1 MARILVVDDSPV
13 MRRNIIIILKNDG
26 HEIVA
31 EASNGMQALNEYEL
45 HMPDLV
51 TMDITMPLLDGIE
64 AVKRIIKKF
73 PEAKIVMISALG
85 HKDRVFEAIK
95 SGAKHYIIKPFAKE
109 KVTEVINIVLDND

>member
-13 MRRNIIIILKNDG
+13 MRRSISVILKNGG

-31 EASNGMQALNEYEL
+31 EASNGMQALSEYETSS
-45 HMPDLV
+45 PDLV
-51 TMDITMPLLDGIE
+51 TMDITMPMMDGIE
-64 AVKRIIKKF
+64 SVKKIINKF

-109 KVTEVINIVLDND
+109 KVLEVINLVLQQ

>member
-13 MRRNIIIILKNDG
+13 MRRSISIILKNDG

-31 EASNGMQALNEYEL
+31 EASNGMQALNEYEAHL
-45 HMPDLV
+45 PDLV
-51 TMDITMPLLDGIE
+51 TMDITMPLMDGIE

-85 HKDRVFEAIK
+85 HKDRVFEAVK
-95 SGAKHYIIKPFAKE
+95 NGAKHYIIKPFTKE
-109 KVTEVINIVLDND
+109 KVNEVINVVLNTN